1 LKGVNEIVT
10 ISGPILEKI
19 FSIMDINQIGLVDYD
34 KFFTVLSIEIAT
46 NIPNPE
52 KQINDGFEWQE
63 SVIRKI
69 REWVINNKL
78 GSVEAFRSYDRDLTG
93 AITKESMRKSL
104 IEFLGIDQS
113 EITQNRMDRLF
124 KMLSFYK
131 QDRIQ

>member
-1 LKGVNEIVT
+1 
-10 ISGPILEKI
+10 
-19 FSIMDINQIGLVDYD
+19 MDINQIGLVDYD